1 MRKRA
6 VRMIL
11 TAVTTVSLLLGVP
24 GALGASTAVW
34 ISDQQSLQTRADTL
48 LRVIDRRIEFD
59 GPETIG
65 PGSIESWSQPV
76 DGQARARTS
85 VTIRGRGLISAGN
98 DITGPTMTTIVSA
111 PSGTSVRMEVS
122 AIPTIRRIGLIC
134 ALFIAG
140 MGAAMIVG
148 GVMAARLSRRLSAP
162 LIYLAAQAEQ
172 IGSGQVRAR
181 VKPSGIEE
189 IDLVQEEL
197 VRTGER
203 MAGRLAAER
212 QFAAD
217 ASHQLRTP
225 LTALSMR
232 LEEIE
237 MISTEAQVRD
247 EARTCLEQVERMTA
261 VVSELLDT
269 NARAAGQTEAI
280 HILEVFNAQREE
292 WEEPFD
298 RAGRPLVFLDEAEVP
313 VLADGGKLSQVLA
326 TLIENSL
333 HYGAGTTRVLARASA
348 NKRGVVIE
356 VSDEGDGV
364 DESLAPD
371 IFLKGVS
378 GYGSTGIGLALATDL
393 TNAMGG
399 RLELA
404 QTSPPVFAVSLAAI
418 PAALDPDRVMPE
430 GPVVSMG
437 RRSRRF

>member
-11 TAVTTVSLLLGVP
+11 TVVTIVALVIGVP
-24 GALGASTAVW
+24 GAIASSITLWKIEEHGVESRAV
-34 ISDQQSLQTRADTL
+34 SL
-48 LRVIDRRIEFD
+48 LRTAERR
-59 GPETIG
+59 
-65 PGSIESWSQPV
+65 SQDQLPL
-76 DGQARARTS
+76 T
-85 VTIRGRGLISAGN
+85 SAGVEAWFDPLAEDYSSYYARIKILGQDLVSVGN
-98 DITGPTMTTIVSA
+98 RVTGPSLAALEST
-111 PSGTSVRMEVS
+111 PSGTSIYLEVS
-122 AIPTIRRIGLIC
+122 ANNVMREIVFINVIFAAGIIGCMLLGWFL
-134 ALFIAG
+134 AEKLA
-140 MGAAMIVG
+140 
-148 GVMAARLSRRLSAP
+148 RRLSAP

-237 MISTEAQVRD
+237 MISTEPEVQA
-247 EARTCLEQVERMTA
+247 EARSCLEQVERMTGA
-261 VVSELLDT
+261 VSDLLDT
-269 NARAAGQTEAI
+269 NNRGGGQTEAI
-280 HILEVFNAQREE
+280 HILEAFNVQREE
-292 WEEPFD
+292 WEPQFERED
-298 RAGRPLVFLDEAEVP
+298 RELIFLDEAEIP
-313 VLADGGKLSQVLA
+313 VLADSGKLAQVLA

-333 HYGAGTTRVLARASA
+333 HYGAGTTQVHARKTA
-348 NKRGVVIE
+348 NKRGVIIE
-356 VSDEGDGV
+356 VSDQGEGV
-364 DESLAPD
+364 DDEIAPD
-371 IFLKGVS
+371 VFAKGVS
-378 GYGSTGIGLALATDL
+378 GHGSTGIGLALAMDL
-393 TNAMGG
+393 TNTMGG
-399 RLELA
+399 RLELT
-404 QTSPPVFAVSLAAI
+404 QNHPPIFSVSLAAI
-418 PAALDPDRVMPE
+418 PASLDPDRVMPE